1 MWLCQTAYGKEIQTW
16 HRKKE
21 NMGTTQPIRN
31 LEELESLKNYYLT
44 EHPNMRNYALIHTGV
59 NTALRISDILALRWK
74 DVYNFEWGRFQ
85 KYITINEKK
94 TGKKACIAI
103 NRALKETFTLYMET
117 LEERKPTDYLFEG
130 RRPGTPLCRSQ
141 AFRIIKNACADLAI
155 SCEISCHSLRKT
167 FGYHAYNAGVNPTML
182 MLIFNHSSF
191 EITKRYLGIEQDD
204 KDQVFLNLNL

>member
-1 MWLCQTAYGKEIQTW
+1 
-16 HRKKE
+16 
-21 NMGTTQPIRN
+21 MGTTQPIRDLN
-31 LEELESLKNYYLT
+31 DLERLKNYYLT

-59 NTALRISDILALRWK
+59 NTALRISDILSLRWE
-74 DVYNFEWGRFQ
+74 DVYDYNRKKFQ
-85 KYITINEKK
+85 KYIILNEKK

-103 NRALKETFTLYMET
+103 NQNLHHTLSMYMDT
-117 LEERKPTDYLFEG
+117 LNNPQPDDYVFAG
-130 RRPGTPLCRSQ
+130 RTPGTPLCRTQ
-141 AFRIIKNACADLAI
+141 AFRIIKNACADLSI
-155 SCEISCHSLRKT
+155 SCQISCHSLRKT